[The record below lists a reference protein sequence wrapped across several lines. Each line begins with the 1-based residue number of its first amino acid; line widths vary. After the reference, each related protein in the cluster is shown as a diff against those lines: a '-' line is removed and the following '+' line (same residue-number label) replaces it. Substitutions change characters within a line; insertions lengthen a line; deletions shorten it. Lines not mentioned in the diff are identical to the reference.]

1 MSKPEFFVTPGYGEK
16 KLALHHYTQAVKIDN
31 RVEIAGQG
39 GWNDDDEYPEAIAD
53 EIVRAFENVERTLA
67 LTGATWEHVIHVNS
81 YHLPMDGEAL
91 EVMVERFRHYMPD
104 QAPIWTCIGVPALG
118 DPRMRVEIRVT
129 AVLPE

>member
-53 EIVRAFENVERTLA
+53 EIARAFENVERTLA
-67 LTGATWEHVIHVNS
+67 LTGATWDHVIHVNS

-91 EVMVERFRHYMPD
+91 EGDGRE
-104 QAPIWTCIGVPALG
+104 VPALHARPG
-118 DPRMRVEIRVT
+118 ADLDVHRSPG
-129 AVLPE
+129 PG

>member
-1 MSKPEFFVTPGYGEK
+1 VSKPEFFVTPGYGEK

-53 EIVRAFENVERTLA
+53 EIARAFENVERTLA
-67 LTGATWEHVIHVNS
+67 LTGATWDHVIH
-81 YHLPMDGEAL
+81 
-91 EVMVERFRHYMPD
+91 VMVERFRHYMPD